1 MRRYKPIKPAN
12 KKVGKKEAKLK
23 NNAKAWKALL
33 KVSQWR
39 YWMESDDEDA

>member
-1 MRRYKPIKPAN
+1 MRLYKPIKSGN
-12 KKVGKKEAKLK
+12 NEVGKKEAKLK
-23 NNAKAWKALL
+23 NNDKAWKALL